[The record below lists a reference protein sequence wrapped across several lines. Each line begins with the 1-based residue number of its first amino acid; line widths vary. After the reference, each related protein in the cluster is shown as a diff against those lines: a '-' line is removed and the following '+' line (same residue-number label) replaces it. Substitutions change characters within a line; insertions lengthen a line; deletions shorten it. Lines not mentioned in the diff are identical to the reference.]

1 MTGKAFGQ
9 LPDGKQ
15 AHLYCIRYGSL
26 EAAITDFGAILVS
39 LLVPDKDGH
48 LDDVVLGFDNAAD
61 YAASSA
67 FLGATVGRN
76 ANRIAGSTFTLNGK
90 TYTLEQN
97 NNGNNLHSGS
107 ASYAFR
113 MWNVV
118 EHTEASIRLALESP
132 DGDQGF
138 PGNAH
143 IQVTYTLEAPGA
155 LRITYEGLCD
165 ADTIFNMT
173 NHSYFNLAGH
183 THPEQA
189 MAQTLSV
196 AADVFV
202 QVDEN
207 AIPTGQLQ
215 QVEASPM
222 DLRESKVIGNDV
234 ASEYSQLALM
244 AGYDHCFVVS
254 GSPCAVLSDPLS
266 GRTMQVVTDRPGV
279 QVYTANELGIVGKA
293 GILYPDRSA
302 VCLETQYYPDAVH
315 HSLWPQPIVKAG
327 EKYFSETRYVFT

>member
-1 MTGKAFGQ
+1 MTGTPFGQ

-15 AHLYCIRYGSL
+15 AHLYRLRCGSL
-26 EAAITDFGAILVS
+26 EAAITDFGATLVS

-48 LDDVVLGFDNAAD
+48 LDDVVLGFDSAAD

-76 ANRIAGSTFTLNGK
+76 ANRIAGGSFTLNGR

-113 MWNVV
+113 LWKVA
-118 EHTEASIRLALESP
+118 ELTESAIRLTLESP

-143 IQVTYTLEAPGA
+143 IQVTYALEAPGT
-155 LRITYEGLCD
+155 LRITYEGSCD
-165 ADTIFNMT
+165 ADTVFNMT

-183 THPEQA
+183 GHPEQA

-196 AADVFV
+196 AADTFV
-202 QVDEN
+202 HVDEN
-207 AIPTGQLQ
+207 AIPTGQLA

-222 DLRESKVIGNDV
+222 DLRKVKVIGSDV
-234 ASEYSQLALM
+234 DADFSQITLM
-244 AGYDHCFVVS
+244 AGYDHCYVVFS
-254 GSPCAVLSDPLS
+254 SPCAVLSDPLS
-266 GRTMQVVTDRPGV
+266 GRTMQVVTDCPGV

-293 GILYPDRSA
+293 GIFYPDRSA

-315 HSLWPQPIVKAG
+315 HPHWPQPIFKAG
-327 EKYFSETRYVFT
+327 EKYFSETRYIFK

>member
-1 MTGKAFGQ
+1 MTGKPFGQ

-15 AHLYCIRYGSL
+15 AYLYYIRCGSL
-26 EAAITDFGAILVS
+26 EAAVTDFGATLVS
-39 LLVPDKDGH
+39 LWVPDKEGR
-48 LDDVVLGFDNAAD
+48 LADVVLGFDNAAD
-61 YAASSA
+61 YAASTA

-76 ANRIAGSTFTLNGK
+76 ANRIAGGTFAINGK
-90 TYTLEQN
+90 TYRLEQN

-113 MWNVV
+113 MWNVA
-118 EHTEASIRLALESP
+118 EHTESSIRLTLESP

-138 PGNAH
+138 PGNAS
-143 IQVTYTLEAPGA
+143 IQVTYALEAPGT
-155 LRITYEGLCD
+155 LRIIYEGICD
-165 ADTIFNMT
+165 TDTVFNMT

-183 THPEQA
+183 AHPEQA

-202 QVDEN
+202 QVDKN

-215 QVEASPM
+215 QVDHSPM
-222 DLRESKVIGNDV
+222 DLRKGKVIGSDV
-234 ASEYSQLALM
+234 DSEYSQLALM
-244 AGYDHCFVVS
+244 AGYDHCYVVS
-254 GSPCAVLSDPLS
+254 DSPCAVLSDPTS
-266 GRTMQVVTDRPGV
+266 GRTMQVVTDCPGV
-279 QVYTANELGIVGKA
+279 QVYTANELGIAGKA

-315 HSLWPQPIVKAG
+315 HPHWPQPIFKAG
-327 EKYFSETRYVFT
+327 EKYLSETKYIFG

>member
-1 MTGKAFGQ
+1 MTVKPFGQ

-15 AHLYCIRYGSL
+15 AHLYCIRYGDL
-26 EAAITDFGAILVS
+26 EAAVTDFGATLVS
-39 LLVPDKDGH
+39 LLVPDKEER
-48 LDDVVLGFDNAAD
+48 LADVVLGFDNAAD
-61 YAASSA
+61 YAASTA

-76 ANRIAGSTFTLNGK
+76 ANRIAGGSFVLNGK

-97 NNGNNLHSGS
+97 NNDNNLHSGS

-118 EHTEASIRLALESP
+118 EHTESSIRLALESP

-155 LRITYEGLCD
+155 LRITYEGVSD
-165 ADTIFNMT
+165 ADTVFNMT

-183 THPEQA
+183 AHTEQA

-202 QVDEN
+202 QVDGK

-222 DLRESKVIGNDV
+222 DLRKPKVIGSDV
-234 ASEYSQLALM
+234 GSGYSPLTLM
-244 AGYDHCFVVS
+244 AGYDHCYVVS
-254 GSPCAVLSDPLS
+254 GSPCAVLSDPIS
-266 GRTMQVVTDRPGV
+266 GRTMQVVTDCPGV

-315 HSLWPQPIVKAG
+315 HPHWPQPIFKAR
-327 EKYFSETRYVFT
+327 EKYMSETKYVFG

>member
-1 MTGKAFGQ
+1 MTGTPFGQ
-9 LPDGKQ
+9 LPDSKQ
-15 AHLYCIRYGSL
+15 AHLYRIRCGSL
-26 EAAITDFGAILVS
+26 EAAITDFGATLVS
-39 LLVPDKDGH
+39 LLVPDKEGRIA
-48 LDDVVLGFDNAAD
+48 DVVLGFDNAAD

-76 ANRIAGSTFTLNGK
+76 ANRIAGGSFVLNGR

-113 MWNVV
+113 MWDVV
-118 EHTEASIRLALESP
+118 EHTESFIRLALESP

-155 LRITYEGLCD
+155 LRITYEGICD
-165 ADTIFNMT
+165 ADTVFNMT

-183 THPEQA
+183 AHPEQA

-196 AADVFV
+196 AADTFV
-202 QVDEN
+202 HVDET
-207 AIPTGQLQ
+207 AIPTGRLA
-215 QVEASPM
+215 QVDASPM
-222 DLRESKVIGNDV
+222 DLRKAKAIGRDV
-234 ASEYSQLALM
+234 AADYSQITLM
-244 AGYDHCFVVS
+244 AGYDHCYVVS
-254 GSPCAVLSDPLS
+254 GSPCAVLSDPVS
-266 GRTMQVVTDRPGV
+266 GRTMQVVTDCPGV
-279 QVYTANELGIVGKA
+279 QVYTANELGVVGKA

-315 HSLWPQPIVKAG
+315 HPHWPQPIFKAG
-327 EKYFSETRYVFT
+327 EKYMSETKYVFS